1 VRFPEIIAHR
11 GASLDAPENTVAAF
25 ELAIE
30 QGADRV
36 ELDVQLVRDG
46 LVVVCHDPTLER
58 TTDVGSH
65 FPDRTPWDLR
75 TFDSCELERL
85 TAAWPEGVDGEPCRI
100 PSLDQVLDALDGRVR
115 LLLELKKPSRH
126 PGLVEAVVERLT
138 AHPSWLEES
147 AEAVLTVQS
156 FDSGALTAIQTQLP
170 GHVRYCFVSGY
181 ETRPDVAE
189 LPDWVGAVAVDECV
203 VDASLVREVRSSG
216 RSLNA
221 WTVNDADRMR
231 ELLDVDVDG
240 IITDAP
246 GVLAGI
252 RAERASTG
260 AGRGSAR
267 A

>member
-36 ELDVQLVRDG
+36 ELDVQMVKDG

-58 TTDVGSH
+58 TTDVGTH

-75 TFDSCELERL
+75 TFDYGELQRL
-85 TAAWPEGVDGEPCRI
+85 TAAWPDGVDGEPCRI
-100 PSLDQVLDALDGRVR
+100 PSLDQVLEALDGRVA

-138 AHPSWLEES
+138 AYPSWLKES
-147 AEAVLTVQS
+147 ADAVLTVQS
-156 FDSGALTAIQTQLP
+156 FDLDALAAIQARLP
-170 GHVRYCFVSGY
+170 EHVRYCFVSGY
-181 ETRPDVAE
+181 ETRPDVRQ
-189 LPDWVGAVAVDECV
+189 LPDWVAAVAVDECV
-203 VDASLVREVRSSG
+203 VDAELVDQVRASG

-221 WTVNDADRMR
+221 WTVNDAGRMR
-231 ELLDVDVDG
+231 ELLDVEVDG

-246 GVLAGI
+246 GVLAGL
-252 RAERASTG
+252 RAEHRVASGWSG
-260 AGRGSAR
+260 A
-267 A
+267 